1 MVILDTTAGTIE
13 RGLSR
18 EEWLKKLRKTGRQGE
33 PELVY
38 PERKGPR
45 FQ

>member
-1 MVILDTTAGTIE
+1 MASLDSNAGAIE

-18 EEWLKKLRKTGRQGE
+18 EEWLKKLRKTGHQGE
-33 PELVY
+33 PELGC

-45 FQ
+45 F

>member
-1 MVILDTTAGTIE
+1 MAIVNTTAGTIE
-13 RGLSR
+13 RGLSG